1 MGSAYDDSTGVFT
14 ATCSGVY
21 FFSVT
26 AFSDAGSPGAGLS
39 VCVKLLRNGMP
50 QVSLTE
56 QNNEDQ
62 EDSIS
67 ASLLLSLRAGDEVSV
82 QLPAGC
88 FLCDDENHYNTFT
101 GYLVYATD

>member
-14 ATCSGVY
+14 SPCSGVY

-39 VCVKLLRNGMP
+39 VCVKLLRNGTP

-56 QNNEDQ
+56 QNKEDQ
-62 EDSIS
+62 EDSVS